1 MGGKTLNMPSTPDGI
16 ETGSRRSFWRRNR
29 WIWWV
34 AGSMLIA
41 LMVVAVA
48 LSIVARR
55 FEPFMRERLVAV
67 LQQRFHTHVELAYF
81 HISVHHGQ
89 EEEWGMWATG
99 RGLRI
104 WPPHQEGGD
113 HLLEV
118 AVGSKP
124 LIDLGEFS
132 FHVPLRYETM
142 QRLHI
147 GEVRLKNLVIDV
159 PPRSERDKQ
168 KRLEPAMD
176 SSEGPTTSIDRTPQQ
191 APATAE
197 PGGLASLT
205 VDRVICEG
213 ADLTL
218 ETDKPD
224 RVPLDF
230 EISHL
235 TLMHLAA
242 GKAMDFEAE
251 LTNPKPKGS
260 IESSGS
266 FGPWIVA
273 DPGESA
279 VNGKYRFEHADLS
292 TFNGIAGMLSS
303 TGTYAG
309 SLRQMA
315 VDGESDVPDF
325 RLTSFGNAVPLHVRF
340 HARVD
345 GTDGNTWLEPVDAT
359 LGSSHFTTR
368 GKVVLLLPAAA
379 AAEPAVLNSSAADP
393 VPGKPA
399 AGKQDSVPAVSADP
413 RSTLAQQGRLI
424 DLKVVIDRGKL
435 NDFTRLVN
443 RSSTSMLTGDV
454 SATATLH
461 LPPGTDPVQLRMKLD
476 GHFKLTD
483 AQFTSPKIQDRVEEL
498 SLRGQGRPG
507 ELKTTDSKTIRS
519 EMEGSFHVDHGVI
532 ALPDL
537 HYGVPGADVT
547 VNGTY
552 TMDGKLQFE
561 GTARMEATVS
571 KMVGGWKGFLLKPAD
586 RYFRKGGSGTLVPIH
601 IRGSRDAPEVGID
614 FNRMKE
620 TSPEKPGDKQQ

>member
-1 MGGKTLNMPSTPDGI
+1 MGGKTLNMPGTPDGI
-16 ETGSRRSFWRRNR
+16 NPGSRRLFWRRNR

-34 AGSMLIA
+34 AGSMFAALI
-41 LMVVAVA
+41 VVAVV
-48 LSIVARR
+48 LSIAARR
-55 FEPFMRERLVAV
+55 FEPFIRERIVAG
-67 LQQRFHTHVELAYF
+67 LQERFHTHVELADF
-81 HISVHHGQ
+81 HVSVHHGQ
-89 EEEWGMWATG
+89 QGEWGMWATG

-104 WPPHQEGGD
+104 WPPHQEGAD
-113 HLLEV
+113 QPLEV

-132 FHVPLRYETM
+132 FHVPLRYEAM

-147 GEVRLKNLVIDV
+147 GEVRLKRLLIDV

-168 KRLEPAMD
+168 ARPARAPD
-176 SSEGPTTSIDRTPQQ
+176 QVQASEQ
-191 APATAE
+191 
-197 PGGLASLT
+197 PGALASLT

-224 RVPLDF
+224 RAPLDF

-251 LTNPKPKGS
+251 LTNPKPRGA
-260 IESSGS
+260 IETSGS

-279 VNGKYRFEHADLS
+279 VSGKYRFENADLS
-292 TFNGIAGMLSS
+292 VFNGIAGILSS

-315 VDGESDVPDF
+315 VDGETDVPDF
-325 RLTSFGNAVPLHVRF
+325 SLTSFGNAVPLHARF

-345 GTDGNTWLEPVDAT
+345 GTDGDTWLEPVDAT

-368 GKVVLLLPAAA
+368 GKVVLLLPPSAAA
-379 AAEPAVLNSSAADP
+379 QPAAEQAAA
-393 VPGKPA
+393 KPA
-399 AGKQDSVPAVSADP
+399 AGKQISSPAAVTVDP
-413 RSTLAQQGRLI
+413 RSAVAPQGRLI
-424 DLKVVIDRGKL
+424 DLKVEIDRGNL

-443 RSSTSMLTGDV
+443 RSSTPMLTGTV
-454 SATATLH
+454 AATAALH
-461 LPPGTDPVQLRMKLD
+461 IPPGTEPVQMRMKLD

-483 AQFTSPKIQDRVEEL
+483 AEFTSPKIQDRVEEL
-498 SLRGQGRPG
+498 SLRGQGRPDA
-507 ELKTTDSKTIRS
+507 LKTTDSKTIRS
-519 EMEGSFHVDHGVI
+519 EMEGSFHVDHGAI

-537 HYGVPGADVT
+537 HYSVPGADVT
-547 VNGTY
+547 VNGIY
-552 TMDGKLQFE
+552 GMDGKLKFE

-571 KMVGGWKGFLLKPAD
+571 KMVGGWKGFLLKPVD
-586 RYFRKGGSGTLVPIH
+586 RYFRKDGSGTLVPIH

-614 FNRMKE
+614 FGRMKQ
-620 TSPEKPGDKQQ
+620 TSPERPGDKQQ